1 MYVLLAEILG
11 VFLAEH
17 LVEVF
22 ACVCEFV
29 GARHY
34 ERVVG
39 YVDDAFEVGHLCLVD
54 DGSYIVAHE
63 EQLGFAVIDDV
74 VNLVGSE
81 LVQDRHCYGSVGQS
95 GEECYSPA
103 GAVASA
109 QGYLVAFNYAAAF
122 EHYVQFLYLAC
133 HVVILQ
139 SGPLKV
145 GQGILVPIGDD
156 ALFDKSVKTR
166 YFHYI
171 FIYHCEVFLC
181 LICRG
186 IA

>member
-1 MYVLLAEILG
+1 MLSAEILG

-54 DGSYIVAHE
+54 DCSHIVAYE

-74 VNLVGSE
+74 VNLVSSKF
-81 LVQDRHCYGSVGQS
+81 VQYRYCNGSVG
-95 GEECYSPA
+95 ECSKECNSP
-103 GAVASA
+103 V
-109 QGYLVAFNYAAAF
+109 
-122 EHYVQFLYLAC
+122 
-133 HVVILQ
+133 
-139 SGPLKV
+139 
-145 GQGILVPIGDD
+145 
-156 ALFDKSVKTR
+156 
-166 YFHYI
+166 
-171 FIYHCEVFLC
+171 
-181 LICRG
+181 
-186 IA
+186 